1 MRWLPQPLISA
12 AGSNLRQTY
21 TVQLAATTR
30 LLLREEQ
37 LLGRADERP
46 GHTSSVDSWSAAPD
60 ARCLTSTPR
69 TATRDP
75 AGTAQ
80 PS

>member
-37 LLGRADERP
+37 LLGRADERLEPIP
-46 GHTSSVDSWSAAPD
+46 GPPRRTLAA
-60 ARCLTSTPR
+60 
-69 TATRDP
+69 
-75 AGTAQ
+75 
-80 PS
+80 